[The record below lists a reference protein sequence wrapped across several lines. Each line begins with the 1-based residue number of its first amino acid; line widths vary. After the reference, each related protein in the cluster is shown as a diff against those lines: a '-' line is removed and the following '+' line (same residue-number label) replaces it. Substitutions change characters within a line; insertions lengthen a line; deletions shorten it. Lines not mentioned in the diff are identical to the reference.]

1 MNLKRIIREEM
12 DDSLDWVKGVEDGYI
27 NVDVSEDYWG
37 AWFDL
42 SKPFIELG
50 LQDLSGYIKSSDYD
64 GTIGG
69 DVTINNLINVIMHI
83 DILYDE
89 LIDRVRIRWNVYI
102 YDKNRNRVLDSFS
115 GNQLDTKDIF
125 EPVKKSI
132 KTLLV
137 NAL

>member
-89 LIDRVRIRWNVYI
+89 LIDRVRIRWDVYI

>member
-102 YDKNRNRVLDSFS
+102 YDKNRNRVLDSSS